1 MLTRGRYEDITQPWR
16 GPGLAISRS
25 IGDLNAERSGL
36 ISMPEV
42 ISHDVDVDNDMYLIL
57 ASDGVWEFLSPA
69 QVHALGT
76 LHTLNPMS

>member
-1 MLTRGRYEDITQPWR
+1 
-16 GPGLAISRS
+16 
-25 IGDLNAERSGL
+25 
-36 ISMPEV
+36 MPEV